1 MAKNVSRHYQTSCK
15 VTPVEDHCFRVPSIS
30 ENLWMLLFFYFLCT
44 KISAHSVGW
53 EDKREGWR
61 RNRSLLSLPYSMTV
75 LEVGSFILQVRNLR
89 LRIVMQLMS
98 IIAVGLQCGPAWQ
111 TLSSSTLSAPAFTS
125 VCLSLPLNLTLRW
138 TCLLSWASH
147 SNLRVFQYSW
157 PFVSTGFASA
167 DSTNHGL
174 KLLKENSRHF
184 QKNKLEF
191 AACWQ
196 LFT

>member
-167 DSTNHGL
+167 DSTNHISNIFRKG
-174 KLLKENSRHF
+174 K
-184 QKNKLEF
+184 
-191 AACWQ
+191 
-196 LFT
+196 